1 MKSIKKH
8 IYFVPGT
15 AANTQ
20 IFERIVLPEDQ
31 FELHFI
37 EWIVPESKNETIA
50 SYAARLS
57 KRIKHP
63 NPILVGVSFGG
74 VMVQEISK
82 LVPCEKIVLI
92 SSIKSKF
99 ELSKALR
106 IIRDIKAYKLF
117 PSSLLTSLF
126 KTVSSFSGKQTKRRI
141 QQYEKY
147 LSVRNP
153 LYLNWAIKQV
163 LQWKQT
169 KALPNTLHIHGTNDF
184 IFPIQHIA
192 NCLPIDKGTHVMI
205 ISKAHTIS
213 RILTKELV

>member
-1 MKSIKKH
+1 MKSTKKH

-15 AANTQ
+15 AANSQ
-20 IFERIVLPEDQ
+20 IFERIILPQDR
-31 FELHFI
+31 FELHYI
-37 EWIVPESKNETIA
+37 EWLLPLSKNESLE
-50 SYAARLS
+50 SYAGRLS
-57 KRIKHP
+57 KTITHP

-82 LVPCEKIVLI
+82 QIPCEKIVLI
-92 SSIKSKF
+92 SSIKTKF
-99 ELSKALR
+99 ELSKQLR
-106 IIRDIKAYKLF
+106 MIRDLKAYKLF
-117 PSSLLTSLF
+117 PSSLITSLF
-126 KTVSSFSGKQTKRRI
+126 KIVSSFSGKQTKRRI

-153 LYLNWAIKQV
+153 LYLKWAIKQV

-184 IFPIQHIA
+184 IFPIHAIE
-192 NCLPIDKGTHVMI
+192 NYIPIDKGTHVMI